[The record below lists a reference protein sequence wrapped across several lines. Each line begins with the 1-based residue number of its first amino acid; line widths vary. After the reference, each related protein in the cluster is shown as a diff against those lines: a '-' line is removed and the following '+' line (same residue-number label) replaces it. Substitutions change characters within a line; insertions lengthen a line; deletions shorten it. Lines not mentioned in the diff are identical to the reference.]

1 MKHPA
6 AIARKIIALK
16 DLSCPQM
23 YDKEKKQPARYSQAQ
38 PAPITAATTPIGAR
52 TTKPKTNLT
61 IAADFPAI
69 VAYNPYMLEE
79 ENSRLK
85 GLLVATTSTYVFGWV
100 VGLALNRVIDSNSY
114 VVWLIEHSWVVYIT
128 WLFLFLVYCWIPLSI
143 FLLVQGFILR
153 KKYSDHS
160 YAGDRTIG
168 NLSVVVPLVFFAIYI
183 FTRVLYGV

>member
-23 YDKEKKQPARYSQAQ
+23 YDNEKKQPPRYSQAQ

-85 GLLVATTSTYVFGWV
+85 GLLVATTSIYVFGWV
-100 VGLALNRVIDSNSY
+100 VGLALVRVIDSNSY
-114 VVWLIEHSWVVYIT
+114 IIWLVEHSWGVYIT

-168 NLSVVVPLVFFAIYI
+168 NLSVVVPLVFFSIYVA
-183 FTRVLYGV
+183 TRLIYGA